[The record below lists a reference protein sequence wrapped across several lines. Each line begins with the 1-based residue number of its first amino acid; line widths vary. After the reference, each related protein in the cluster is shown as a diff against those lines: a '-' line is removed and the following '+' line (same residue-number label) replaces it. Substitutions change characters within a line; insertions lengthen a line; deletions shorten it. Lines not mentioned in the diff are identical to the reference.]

1 MRSSQWQEAMKL
13 NEILEEYENVL
24 IADGFDDAIIGIEP
38 MTLRLVYDIDKVISI
53 LIKQGMNEEDAIEYY
68 EFNIAGSYVG
78 EQTPLFVRVW
88 KLG

>member
-13 NEILEEYENVL
+13 NEILEDYENVL

-68 EFNIAGSYVG
+68 EFNIVGSYVG